1 MAKLGD
7 LIVRIGADTRDLNKS
22 LGRVQR
28 NMRSMTSNFTRLGES
43 MTRSITLPLVGLGA
57 AAVKSAADL
66 ETLETSFVSLTGGA
80 RQAAMMVAQLNEFTA
95 QTPFQL
101 EQVGNAARQ
110 LIASGT
116 AISEVNDQLQFL
128 GDIAATSGSSIEE
141 IAAIFAKVNAKGKV
155 ELENLNQ
162 LAERGIPI
170 FKALSDATGLL
181 PSELGAGAVSVK
193 QFNETLRSFA
203 EEGGFANGAMER
215 LSQTAAG
222 KFSTALDNL
231 KLAGAELG
239 QTLLPAVT
247 KLLDGVTDLAKRFA
261 ATTGATKQ
269 MTMEIA
275 LLVAGIGPLLIFL
288 PQIIAQITALRGV
301 FIGLNAVMLA
311 NPAGLIVA
319 GIAALTAAVVLLRN
333 RTSDAKVENDKFIRS
348 LANLDK
354 QAQINHVKE
363 QIRELERERNSMRAA
378 QRAEM
383 AAQAAGALGDKLDK
397 QVARGSATRYGEQIE
412 YLDSRIEG
420 LVTTVREM
428 NVAET
433 ESTSVVNATTEAITE
448 QGDAVDD
455 VTMSMGQFLSSLEN
469 VEVKAHTARMSMGE
483 FFSMLENVEVAS
495 DRIAETTLNMAGT
508 IAGAF
513 ESAARSARNFAD
525 FLRQVTVDIVASY
538 LRQAAAKALATGNLA
553 GAIGLGIASGLTQR
567 IGVPALANGGV
578 AYGPTMAMIG
588 DNRNAAIDPEVVAP
602 LSKLRDMMGGNQV
615 EVFGRIQGNDIYLS
629 NARTSTSR
637 NRYA

>member
-239 QTLLPAVT
+239 QTLLPAVI